1 MEGFACG
8 ILDFFFFFLV
18 GWGGGGVGGGDLGSV
33 AVYLFSSF

>member
-8 ILDFFFFFLV
+8 ILDFFFFF
-18 GWGGGGVGGGDLGSV
+18 GGGGDLGSV